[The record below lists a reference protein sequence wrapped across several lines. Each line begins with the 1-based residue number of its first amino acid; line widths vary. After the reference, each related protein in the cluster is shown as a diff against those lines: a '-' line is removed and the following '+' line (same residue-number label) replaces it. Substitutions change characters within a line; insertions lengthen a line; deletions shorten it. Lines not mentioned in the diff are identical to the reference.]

1 MDRPPPT
8 ECQVSAVFDSVSSL
22 ALQSAMNG
30 LSMRQR
36 AIANNV
42 ANINTPGYTAQ
53 RVSFEQELS
62 RAVAKGNGVV
72 APSMAR
78 SLEPVNL
85 EGNNVN
91 LDTETLS
98 NIDTVLRYQFA
109 TQAVG
114 GEANSLRTAMRTQ

>member
-1 MDRPPPT
+1 M
-8 ECQVSAVFDSVSSL
+8 FDSVSSL
-22 ALQSAMNG
+22 ALQSALNG

-42 ANINTPGYTAQ
+42 ANINTPNYTAQ
-53 RVSFEQELS
+53 RVSFEEELS
-62 RAVAKGNGVV
+62 RAVSKGNGAV
-72 APSMAR
+72 APSMSR

>member
-1 MDRPPPT
+1 M
-8 ECQVSAVFDSVSSL
+8 FDSVSSL
-22 ALQSAMNG
+22 ALQSALNG

-36 AIANNV
+36 AIANNI
-42 ANINTPGYTAQ
+42 ANVNTPGYTAQ
-53 RVSFEQELS
+53 RVSFEDELS
-62 RAVAKGNGVV
+62 RAVSKGSGTV
-72 APSMAR
+72 APTTAR
-78 SLEPVNL
+78 SLEPTNL

-114 GEANSLRTAMRTQ
+114 GEMNSMRTAMRTN